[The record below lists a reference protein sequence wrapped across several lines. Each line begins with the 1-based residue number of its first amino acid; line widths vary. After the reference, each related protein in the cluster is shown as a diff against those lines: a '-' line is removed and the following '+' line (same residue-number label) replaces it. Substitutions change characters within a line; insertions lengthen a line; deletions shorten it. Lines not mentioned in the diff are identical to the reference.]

1 MIPLCKRRVDLARP
15 PHPVDGT
22 RTRGWTSFTLGMD
35 SEGYTQTRARQVMG
49 ETGGSRRLKLLD
61 LLTLAL
67 VVGAGLW
74 PVQASSLTIAAPL
87 TIIIDP
93 GHGGQDEGAAEASG
107 SLREKDFT
115 LALARKLA
123 DRLEAEGEGRA
134 LLTRRENQAL
144 GLDDR
149 AGFANSR
156 GGDLFISLHLGN
168 AFGPSPQGFTLYY
181 WSPAFRQPAGPAP
194 PGQGA
199 VWDQGQA
206 PYSDQ
211 SRRLAGLIE
220 RELQQALPW
229 PSGGLVAADLYVLRR
244 VRMPAVLLELGSLNF
259 PPEADELRKP
269 SFQEVVAR
277 SITEAL
283 RRFQQMR

>member
-1 MIPLCKRRVDLARP
+1 
-15 PHPVDGT
+15 
-22 RTRGWTSFTLGMD
+22 
-35 SEGYTQTRARQVMG
+35 MG
-49 ETGGSRRLKLLD
+49 ETGHWRRLELLG

-67 VVGAGLW
+67 VLVVGSW
-74 PVQASSLTIAAPL
+74 PVPAGSLATAAPL

-93 GHGGQDEGAAEASG
+93 GHGGEDGGAVEPSG
-107 SLREKDFT
+107 SVREKDLT

-123 DRLEAEGEGRA
+123 DVLEAEGVGRA
-134 LLTRRENQAL
+134 LLTRKEDQAI

-149 AGFANSR
+149 AGFANNR
-156 GGDLFISLHLGN
+156 EGEVFISLHVGTS
-168 AFGPSPQGFTLYY
+168 FRPSPQGFTIYY
-181 WSPAFRQPAGPAP
+181 WSPAFRQSDGPRP
-194 PGQGA
+194 PEQGA
-199 VWDQGQA
+199 AWDQGQV

-220 RELQQALPW
+220 RELHQALGW

-244 VRMPAVLLELGSLNF
+244 VRMPAVLLELGSLNY
-259 PPEADELRKP
+259 PPEADELPKP

-283 RRFQQMR
+283 KRFEEVK